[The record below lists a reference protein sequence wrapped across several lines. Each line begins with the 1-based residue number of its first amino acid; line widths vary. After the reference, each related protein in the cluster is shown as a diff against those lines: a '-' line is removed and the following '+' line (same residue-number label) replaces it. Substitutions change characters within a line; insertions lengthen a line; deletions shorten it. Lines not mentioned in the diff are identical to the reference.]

1 MKSVNEKYNIPSP
14 FKDDEFELLQKGY
27 MTIRR

>member
-14 FKDDEFELLQKGY
+14 FKDDEFELLQKGVY
-27 MTIRR
+27 DDP